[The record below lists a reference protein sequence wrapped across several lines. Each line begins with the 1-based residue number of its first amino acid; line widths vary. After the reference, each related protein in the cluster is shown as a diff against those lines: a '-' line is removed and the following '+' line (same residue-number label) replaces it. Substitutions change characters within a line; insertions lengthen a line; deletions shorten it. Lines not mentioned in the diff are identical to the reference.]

1 MLILL
6 HSEAECYNTL
16 MSRDEIYK
24 TVHNPLNPFVFDEK
38 VVSVFPDMIAR
49 SVPGYDSLIRLIT
62 PAASMFVKPSTKVYD
77 LGCSLGAATAAVL
90 NSSADFSSAEVIGID
105 NSDAMIGK
113 CREIFKNTSAGFI
126 KADINDTDINNAS
139 LVILN
144 YTLQFISLDKRDA
157 IIQKIADGTNTGG
170 ALILSEKVT
179 IPPEADSLLEELHEN
194 FKLNNGYSELEI
206 SQKRKSLDNIL
217 IKESEDVHIARLKKA
232 GYSKV
237 TVWFRAMNF
246 ISFLAVK

>member
-1 MLILL
+1 
-6 HSEAECYNTL
+6 

-62 PAASMFVKPSTKVYD
+62 PAASVFVKPSTRVYD

-90 NSSADFSSAEVIGID
+90 NSSADFSGTSVIGID
-105 NSDAMIGK
+105 NSEAMIGR
-113 CREIFKNTSAGFI
+113 CRDMFKGTDAEFLC
-126 KADINDTDINNAS
+126 ADINETDIEDAS

-144 YTLQFISLDKRDA
+144 YTLQFIAVEKRDS
-157 IIQKIADGTNTGG
+157 IIKKIAEGTKEGG

-179 IPPEADSLLEELHEN
+179 VPPEADSLLEELHEK

-217 IKESEDVHIARLKKA
+217 IKESEETHIERLKRA

-237 TVWFRAMNF
+237 TTWFRAMNF